1 MSMYVHRYSCP
12 ELIQRKSYTDKADI
26 WSLGVIMYQMV
37 ALKNPFTGMRTSSSF
52 ALSGRQQRFCERE
65 HTELSQHCG
74 RKFLSLPDSDLH
86 SLFYRHKPAADG
98 PKDCRGGDRAH
109 SRS

>member
-52 ALSGRQQRFCERE
+52 ALSERQERFCERE
-65 HTELSQHCG
+65 LRIVSCIQHCG
-74 RKFLSLPDSDLH
+74 RKFLSLPDS
-86 SLFYRHKPAADG
+86 
-98 PKDCRGGDRAH
+98 
-109 SRS
+109 